1 MAITLTACT
10 YSSCGKSFLPRSYY
24 YPYRWNRWFLPVEL
38 PTNAT
43 AGELHRCISC
53 NRVYCSRLTTWV
65 EPWVIIT
72 FLHFFPRFYTVPLLV
87 AGANFPL
94 YAPQQPDF
102 WVEIYFPIRR
112 FNYTINSIQIRFVLS
127 GNSYWFL
134 WEMRYIVKTVSRN
147 DWKIIIVDNYIFSI
161 ITIV

>member
-1 MAITLTACT
+1 MEIYSKSKYWKFHNTCIIFKWYSTQKLNFSSLKSITLTVYT
-10 YSSCGKSFLPRSYY
+10 YSSCGKSFLPRPYY

-72 FLHFFPRFYTVPLLV
+72 FLHFFPRFYTVPLLA

-94 YAPQQPDF
+94 CGPQQ
-102 WVEIYFPIRR
+102 R
-112 FNYTINSIQIRFVLS
+112 FLGRNLLSNPSI
-127 GNSYWFL
+127 
-134 WEMRYIVKTVSRN
+134 
-147 DWKIIIVDNYIFSI
+147 
-161 ITIV
+161 